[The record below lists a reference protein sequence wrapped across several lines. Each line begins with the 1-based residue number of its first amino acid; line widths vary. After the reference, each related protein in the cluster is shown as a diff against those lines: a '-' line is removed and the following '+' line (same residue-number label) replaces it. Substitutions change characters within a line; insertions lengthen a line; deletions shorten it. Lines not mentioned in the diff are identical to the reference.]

1 MAKKNRKPTNP
12 NTSATTPSAVAV
24 AVTPPPVAVTE
35 PPPSLQHFFR
45 PEDWIAAAITF
56 LIAGLA
62 FLHFMSPE
70 VTLEDSGELVTGA
83 FNFGVPHPPGYPL
96 WAFLGWVWRHF
107 VPFGNP
113 AYRICLMSVL
123 TGALVVGVLTLL
135 MTRSIR
141 MLLRSITWAREID
154 DSMKHWIS
162 LTIGPAVALL
172 FGFNRG
178 VWLWACVPEMRVL
191 NVFMFILTACTFFAW
206 MMRPQRPAF
215 LYTTILLYAL
225 GIANHQTIFVMVV
238 PFMVGA
244 LAVGV
249 LSVWDRRPVQM
260 PVVMSALSTFWE
272 LLVAAL
278 FGWAAGAYVFAWL
291 QTSSTGDVMAQQVSL
306 LLIYGPPVPVQ
317 ALIFPL
323 TGAGILLLVWLGIE
337 RWLSR
342 KNALICLGVLLIG
355 WGFYF
360 YMPVS
365 SATNPPMN
373 WGYCYTKQG
382 FLHHIT
388 RGQYEKL
395 NLSWPWSKDFWIQT
409 GLFTQALLQQFSP
422 PVGGPKHFLTPDTDF
437 LLGVPI
443 AAFALG
449 TLVLLVMRWK
459 DFDQRARGWLIFV
472 WVAFLTTCFGLLT
485 IINPGLDK
493 QNQEINKKF
502 FAPAHGF
509 FSMLIG
515 YGLALG
521 LAWILFRWR
530 KFPRNAMRGLC
541 VVLLALPIIP
551 FYRNVEIC
559 DLYDHDFGY
568 QFGYRMFVP
577 GGGYPDMDR
586 DAVLYG
592 GTDPGRFVP
601 TYMIFCESRVSPK
614 DRYRDPHFDPQGGPN
629 FDRRDVY
636 IITQNALADSTY
648 MSYIRDHYDYSR
660 PDPNNPQ
667 TLERRLPWQ
676 RALFRWGWHHLHRDS
691 MYPKEPIWI
700 PSEMDTQR
708 AFQEYIN
715 DVQAREARGEHLS
728 ADENVTIENGAVQ
741 VRGVQGVMNING
753 ILTKWI
759 FDHAKDK
766 HAFYVEESYVI
777 PWMYPYLTPFG
788 IIMKINRDEI
798 PGPDKNPQLW
808 ADIVKRD
815 TAYWDQVV
823 KDFKARPQ
831 FKGDPDAQKTFSKLR
846 SAIGGI
852 YAYRHMANEAIYAFK
867 QSLDL
872 CPESP
877 EGNFRLAQLYMELGR
892 PDDALATLEA
902 LQKLDPLNSKIT
914 AAVDQIRSLRQ
925 SQQQV
930 PQLEAAYSNNPRDFN
945 TMVQL
950 GQAYLR
956 ANEANHL
963 GPLLQSYLTQNGITP
978 DEMLQTAQAYMN
990 MGQPDAAVAALQF
1003 MAQKF
1008 PQDARSF
1015 YSIAMVRSVQH
1026 NINESLAMLRRA
1038 IQLMPDLRN
1047 KAASDQAF
1055 MPLRNNPQFQQLVN
1069 SPPPSP

>member
-1 MAKKNRKPTNP
+1 MGKKNRKPTNP
-12 NTSATTPSAVAV
+12 PTPAPIAVAV
-24 AVTPPPVAVTE
+24 APQPATPPE
-35 PPPSLQHFFR
+35 PPQSLRHFFT

-56 LIAGLA
+56 LIAGFA
-62 FLHFMSPE
+62 FLRFMSPE

-135 MTRSIR
+135 MTRSIM
-141 MLLRSITWAREID
+141 MLLRSVTWAQEIE
-154 DSMKHWIS
+154 DSMKHWIA
-162 LTIGPAVALL
+162 LTIGATSALL

-191 NVFMFILTACTFFAW
+191 NVFMFIITACTFFAW
-206 MMRPQRPAF
+206 MMRPQRHGF
-215 LYTTILLYAL
+215 LYATILLYAL
-225 GIANHQTIFVMVV
+225 GISNHQTILVMAG

-249 LSVWDRRPVQM
+249 LSVWERRPVQM
-260 PVVMSALSTFWE
+260 AVVMPALSTFWE
-272 LLVAAL
+272 LFVTGLFSAGAGFLLWAWLETPTGHSLLDHAYTWRTIGAVAAGVAML
-278 FGWAAGAYVFAWL
+278 FFFGQRGWL
-291 QTSSTGDVMAQQVSL
+291 N
-306 LLIYGPPVPVQ
+306 
-317 ALIFPL
+317 
-323 TGAGILLLVWLGIE
+323 
-337 RWLSR
+337 SR
-342 KNALICLGVLLIG
+342 RALICTAMFLAGAA
-355 WGFYF
+355 FYF

-365 SATNPPMN
+365 SSTNPPMN
-373 WGYCYTKQG
+373 WGYAYTKQG

-395 NLSWPWSKDFWIQT
+395 NLSWPWTKDFWIQT
-409 GLFTQALLQQFSP
+409 GLFARALLQQFSP
-422 PVGGPKHFLTPDTDF
+422 PLGFDNDY
-437 LLGVPI
+437 LLGLPI
-443 AAFALG
+443 VAFGFA
-449 TLVLLVMRWK
+449 TLAILFRCWNDLN
-459 DFDQRARGWLIFV
+459 QRARAWLIFV

-493 QNQEINKKF
+493 QNQEINIKF

-509 FSMLIG
+509 FVMMIG
-515 YGLALG
+515 YGLALTA
-521 LAWILFRWR
+521 AWVLSRWR
-530 KFPRNAMRGLC
+530 EFPRVLIRAVC
-541 VVLLALPIIP
+541 VACLALPVIP
-551 FYRNVEIC
+551 LYRNIKTC
-559 DLYDHDFGY
+559 NLYDHDFGY

-601 TYMIFCESRVSPK
+601 TYMIFCESRVSPR

-700 PSEMDTQR
+700 PSEMDTQH

-715 DVQAREARGEHLS
+715 DVQARQARGEHLS
-728 ADENVTIENGAVQ
+728 SDEQVTVEGGAVQ

-788 IIMKINRDEI
+788 IIMKINHDEV

-815 TAYWDQVV
+815 TAYWDKLVR
-823 KDFKARPQ
+823 DFKARPQ
-831 FKGDPDAQKTFSKLR
+831 FHGDPDAQKTFSKLR

-852 YAYRHMANEAIYAFK
+852 YAYRHMAPEAIYAFK
-867 QSLDL
+867 QALDL

-892 PDDALATLEA
+892 TDDALATLES
-902 LQKLDPLNSKIT
+902 LQRLDPLNSKIT
-914 AAVDQIRSLRQ
+914 SAIDQIRGLKQ
-925 SQQQV
+925 SRMEV

-950 GQAYLR
+950 GQAYQKAGQGDR
-956 ANEANHL
+956 IGA
-963 GPLLQSYLTQNGITP
+963 LLQRYLTQDGISP

-990 MGQPDAAVAALQF
+990 LGQPDAAVAALQL
-1003 MAQKF
+1003 MGQRF
-1008 PQDARSF
+1008 PRDARSF
-1015 YSIAMVRSVQH
+1015 YSVAMVRSMQH
-1026 NINESLAMLRRA
+1026 NTGEAINLLQRA
-1038 IQLMPDLRN
+1038 IQLVPDLRG
-1047 KAASDQAF
+1047 KAATDQAF
-1055 MPLRNNPQFQQLVN
+1055 APLHGNPQFQQLITATQQFNN
-1069 SPPPSP
+1069 STSP